1 MSIKYLT
8 SPNRKQ
14 MKYFR
19 FIFLTLLLTSCSIKD
34 QLIQTKP
41 NKENKNIRSNSN
53 SNKKLEIS
61 ISCGKGSIDEFI
73 SEGWVVKNKYS
84 EEKICSWKSV
94 PANSKCDMNLDK
106 GCKITKPD
114 KIGVEVFYLL
124 EKY

>member
-1 MSIKYLT
+1 MKYL
-8 SPNRKQ
+8 RL
-14 MKYFR
+14 ML
-19 FIFLTLLLTSCSIKD
+19 ITLLLSSCSVKD
-34 QLIQTKP
+34 YLIQTNP
-41 NKENKNIRSNSN
+41 NKENNIKSN

-73 SEGWVVKNKYS
+73 KEGWIVKKKYS

-94 PANSKCDMNLDK
+94 PANNKCDIDVDK

-124 EKY
+124 EKN

>member
-1 MSIKYLT
+1 
-8 SPNRKQ
+8 

-19 FIFLTLLLTSCSIKD
+19 FIFITLLLTSCSVKD
-34 QLIQTKP
+34 QLIQTKQ
-41 NKENKNIRSNSN
+41 NNIKSNSN
-53 SNKKLEIS
+53 KINKKLEIS
-61 ISCGKGSIDEFI
+61 ISCGKGSIDKFI

>member
-1 MSIKYLT
+1 
-8 SPNRKQ
+8 

-19 FIFLTLLLTSCSIKD
+19 LILLTLLLTSCSVKD
-34 QLIQTKP
+34 QLIQTKQ
-41 NKENKNIRSNSN
+41 NNIKSNSN
-53 SNKKLEIS
+53 NINKKLEIS
-61 ISCGKGSIDEFI
+61 ISCGKGSIDKFI

>member
-1 MSIKYLT
+1 
-8 SPNRKQ
+8 

-19 FIFLTLLLTSCSIKD
+19 FIFIALLLTSCSVKD
-34 QLIQTKP
+34 QLIQTKQ
-41 NKENKNIRSNSN
+41 NNIKSNSN
-53 SNKKLEIS
+53 NINKKLEIS
-61 ISCGKGSIDEFI
+61 ISCGKGSIDKFI

>member
-1 MSIKYLT
+1 MKYL
-8 SPNRKQ
+8 RL
-14 MKYFR
+14 M
-19 FIFLTLLLTSCSIKD
+19 FITLLLTSCGVKD
-34 QLIQTKP
+34 HLIQTTQ
-41 NKENKNIRSNSN
+41 NKENNIKSN

-94 PANSKCDMNLDK
+94 PANSKCDMNIDK

>member
-1 MSIKYLT
+1 MKYL
-8 SPNRKQ
+8 RLI
-14 MKYFR
+14 
-19 FIFLTLLLTSCSIKD
+19 FITLLLTSCSVKD
-34 QLIQTKP
+34 YLIQTKP
-41 NKENKNIRSNSN
+41 NKENNIKPNIN
-53 SNKKLEIS
+53 KKYKKLEIS

-73 SEGWVVKNKYS
+73 KEGWVVKKKYS

-94 PANSKCDMNLDK
+94 PANNKCDIDLDK

>member
-1 MSIKYLT
+1 MKYL
-8 SPNRKQ
+8 RL
-14 MKYFR
+14 
-19 FIFLTLLLTSCSIKD
+19 IFLTLLLASCSVKDHLIK
-34 QLIQTKP
+34 TKP
-41 NKENKNIRSNSN
+41 NNEKNIKSN

-73 SEGWVVKNKYS
+73 SEGWVVKKKYS

-94 PANSKCDMNLDK
+94 PANNKCDMDLDK

>member
-1 MSIKYLT
+1 
-8 SPNRKQ
+8 

-19 FIFLTLLLTSCSIKD
+19 LIFLTLLLTSCSVKD
-34 QLIQTKP
+34 HLIQTKP
-41 NKENKNIRSNSN
+41 NKENKI
-53 SNKKLEIS
+53 NKKLEIS
-61 ISCGKGSIDEFI
+61 ISCGKGSIDKFL

>member
-1 MSIKYLT
+1 
-8 SPNRKQ
+8 

-19 FIFLTLLLTSCSIKD
+19 LIFITLLMTSCTVKD
-34 QLIQTKP
+34 QLIKTKSDS
-41 NKENKNIRSNSN
+41 NKI
-53 SNKKLEIS
+53 NKKLEIS
-61 ISCGKGSIDEFI
+61 ISCGKGSIDKFI
-73 SEGWVVKNKYS
+73 KEGWIVKNKYS

-94 PANSKCDMNLDK
+94 PANSKCDINLDK

>member
-1 MSIKYLT
+1 MKYLSLILLT
-8 SPNRKQ
+8 IFLSSCSLKDYLIQINPNRENN
-14 MKYFR
+14 
-19 FIFLTLLLTSCSIKD
+19 IK
-34 QLIQTKP
+34 
-41 NKENKNIRSNSN
+41 SNSN
-53 SNKKLEIS
+53 KKNKKLEIS

-73 SEGWVVKNKYS
+73 REGWVVKKKYS

-94 PANSKCDMNLDK
+94 PANNKCDIDLDK

>member
-1 MSIKYLT
+1 MKSLFNYLFQK
-8 SPNRKQ
+8 PYQIQ

-19 FIFLTLLLTSCSIKD
+19 FIFITFLLTSCSVKD
-34 QLIQTKP
+34 QLIQTKQ
-41 NKENKNIRSNSN
+41 NNIKSNSN
-53 SNKKLEIS
+53 NINKKLEIS
-61 ISCGKGSIDEFI
+61 ISCGKGSIDKFI

>member
-1 MSIKYLT
+1 MKYL
-8 SPNRKQ
+8 RL
-14 MKYFR
+14 
-19 FIFLTLLLTSCSIKD
+19 IFLTLLLASCSVKDHLIK
-34 QLIQTKP
+34 TKP
-41 NKENKNIRSNSN
+41 NNEKNIKSN

-61 ISCGKGSIDEFI
+61 ISCGKGSIDKFI

-114 KIGVEVFYLL
+114 KSGVEVFYLL

>member
-1 MSIKYLT
+1 
-8 SPNRKQ
+8 

-19 FIFLTLLLTSCSIKD
+19 FIFITLLLTSCSVKD
-34 QLIQTKP
+34 QLIQTKQ
-41 NKENKNIRSNSN
+41 NNIKSNSN
-53 SNKKLEIS
+53 NINKKLEIS
-61 ISCGKGSIDEFI
+61 ISCGKGSIDKFI

>member
-1 MSIKYLT
+1 MKYL
-8 SPNRKQ
+8 RLL
-14 MKYFR
+14 
-19 FIFLTLLLTSCSIKD
+19 FLSLLLTSCSVKD
-34 QLIQTKP
+34 YLIQINP
-41 NKENKNIRSNSN
+41 NRENNIKSNSN
-53 SNKKLEIS
+53 KKNKKLEIS

-73 SEGWVVKNKYS
+73 REGWVVKKKYS

-94 PANSKCDMNLDK
+94 PANKTCDIDLDK